1 MKKIS
6 FTFLASLP
14 LLANAQ
20 SELGS
25 NFGGLI
31 GGLFVIGFAVLLFIV
46 FRQIVLWYWK
56 VDLII
61 KNQEIQIRSQQETN
75 NLLSEQISILKGYYK
90 QD

>member
-1 MKKIS
+1 MKKIL
-6 FTFLASLP
+6 FIFLAFLP
-14 LLANAQ
+14 LISNAQ
-20 SELGS
+20 AEAASS
-25 NFGGLI
+25 FSGLI
-31 GGLFVIGFAVLLFIV
+31 GGLMVIGVAILIFLV